1 MGGKLRQDRKQTI
14 LVGLGHRHGGLFL
27 GDKIFEVSITT
38 ALKIT

>member
-27 GDKIFEVSITT
+27 GDKIYEVSMIIV
-38 ALKIT
+38 LKKT